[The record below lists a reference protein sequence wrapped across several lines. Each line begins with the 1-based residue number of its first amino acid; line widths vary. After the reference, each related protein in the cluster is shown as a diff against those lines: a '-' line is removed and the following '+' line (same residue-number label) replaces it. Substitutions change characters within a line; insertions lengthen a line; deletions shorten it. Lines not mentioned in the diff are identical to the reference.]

1 MLLSRHKWQV
11 VMKMLENLQL
21 TTTLLMLLG
30 ERVST
35 VIPFYGSFARI
46 GCIRDVV
53 AVKVNWKRIAP
64 LNVRHVQISRQGTG

>member
-1 MLLSRHKWQV
+1 
-11 VMKMLENLQL
+11 MKMLENLQL
-21 TTTLLMLLG
+21 TTTLLVLFG

-53 AVKVNWKRIAP
+53 AVKVN
-64 LNVRHVQISRQGTG
+64 